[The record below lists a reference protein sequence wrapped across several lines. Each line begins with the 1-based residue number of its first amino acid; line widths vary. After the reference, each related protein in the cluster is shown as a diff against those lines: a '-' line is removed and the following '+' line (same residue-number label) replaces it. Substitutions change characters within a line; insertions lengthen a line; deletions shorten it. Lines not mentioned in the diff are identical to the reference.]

1 MVLFGPP
8 ISSRDPKKSDG
19 AADWRLQ
26 SEQYCQ
32 WGLSSGSVLVPG
44 SRGSSNG
51 AGTAL
56 QPKTRTRTPTSN
68 WRGAVVTPRT
78 ATERGAAAIILI
90 AALVAVFSM
99 VVFGVRYRD
108 EVLVGVAGLAVTG
121 VVYKIANV
129 SSAQRIFLLLIV
141 LLGLAATG
149 FAEYKLVVGRY
160 FAGTLTEPLWQSV
173 KAHWKSLAVATHPD
187 LAAAAAA
194 GVVLAIIGFFYAQ
207 SKKTLAL
214 VPLSILAVT
223 TAAMAGILAYQSP
236 FVSRD
241 VASALGP
248 KAPPE
253 QNAFTSRI
261 PPPPKVQSRLP
272 KYATVSNGAAALGLR
287 SCPVTCPIIAW
298 VPNGATV
305 KIVGSGERGWPE
317 VETTMVGGATFHGFA
332 DGTMLR

>member
-1 MVLFGPP
+1 M
-8 ISSRDPKKSDG
+8 SSRDPKKPGGS
-19 AADWRLQ
+19 ADWRLQ
-26 SEQYCQ
+26 SEHLRH

-51 AGTAL
+51 ASAVL
-56 QPKTRTRTPTSN
+56 QPKARTPTSS
-68 WRGAVVTPRT
+68 WRGTVVASKTG
-78 ATERGAAAIILI
+78 TERAAAAIFLI
-90 AALVAVFSM
+90 AAIVAAVSM
-99 VVFGVRYRD
+99 AAFGVRYRD
-108 EVLVGVAGLAVTG
+108 EVLVGVAGLAATG
-121 VVYKIANV
+121 VAYKIANV
-129 SSAQRIFLLLIV
+129 SAARRIFLLLIV

-149 FAEYKLVVGRY
+149 FAEYKLIVGKY
-160 FAGTLTEPLWQSV
+160 FAGALTEPLWQSV
-173 KAHWKSLAVATHPD
+173 KAYWKSPALATHRD

-194 GVVLAIIGFFYAQ
+194 GVVLAAICFFYAP
-207 SKKTLAL
+207 SKRAL
-214 VPLSILAVT
+214 TAVPLAILVVT
-223 TAAMAGILAYQSP
+223 IAAMAGIVAFQSS
-236 FVSRD
+236 FVSRYVD

-261 PPPPKVQSRLP
+261 PPAPPKVQSRLP

-305 KIVGSGERGWPE
+305 RIVSSGEKGWPE